1 MTLLRY
7 INNMKK
13 ITYSDIKV
21 DEKTG
26 LTLDQIKIRKE
37 EKAFNRSK
45 KYKGRSHLVIFISS
59 FFNLFNMI
67 LYVTAAVMAICQL
80 TIEGA
85 IQEVP
90 ITKYGFLAVIL
101 YNAIASIISQE
112 FSKYTISKMKLI
124 SDSSYEVLRDGKYE
138 TIKSNDILLSDIIKL
153 KSGDQIPCDLINL
166 GDDIAVNE
174 SMLTGESDN
183 IIKKKGDMI
192 LSGSYV
198 VFGSA
203 LARVERIGNDTYISS
218 LESKIHS
225 IKKKKSELSVN
236 INKIIKILLII
247 LLPTVAAVFLKTWY
261 VGTTVDD
268 PLNGTNWVFTLN
280 ILSKCVTTVVGMIPI
295 GMILLTTV
303 TLAES
308 IIKLSRKN
316 TMVQDLYAIENLSR
330 VDTLCLDKTG
340 TLTTQ
345 NYYVYKVKKFLDTD
359 IDTIVNSIIDA
370 NKDSNATSLALKKH
384 FKSEDRLEVEANEPF
399 SSKTKKSY
407 IKTKGGEEYYLGAPE
422 YLIKDKKHLEEINSY
437 SKEGYRVL
445 ALTSSKEDIAYVV
458 LKDELRKGIKDTLN
472 YFANLNVDIKI
483 ISGDNPLTVKSVS
496 KEAGVKNYESYIS
509 MENVPLED
517 IKDICD
523 KYTIFGRTSPD
534 QKQEIIKQLELK
546 GKVVGYV
553 GDGVNDTQSL
563 RQSDCS
569 IALNSGAEST
579 KAVSDV
585 ILLDDDF
592 AHLPYVLEEGRR
604 VVSNVKRSLSL
615 FLAKSFF
622 IFLISW
628 ISLFFKTGLVIEVE
642 ALYIYE
648 FITVAFCGLLL
659 SLENGKAEP
668 ISTNFVSDVLLR
680 SFTFGLFMM
689 LSASIPSFFNNFI
702 SLPNE
707 ESLVALNIT
716 LAGLVILFEICKPLK
731 RYTLIVF
738 IIGLVL
744 NAGALISAPDLF
756 LNMDYLKQSHSFGEQ
771 IRAIFNN
778 FFNWNLYFSFNL
790 TEIILASSSVLVL
803 YPLYLGIKKL
813 CDFLFS
819 KRHIVKN
826 LFKR

>member
-1 MTLLRY
+1 AIM
-7 INNMKK
+7 M
-13 ITYSDIKV
+13 
-21 DEKTG
+21 
-26 LTLDQIKIRKE
+26 
-37 EKAFNRSK
+37 
-45 KYKGRSHLVIFISS
+45 
-59 FFNLFNMI
+59 
-67 LYVTAAVMAICQL
+67 ICQL
-80 TIEGA
+80 TIEDA
-85 IQEVP
+85 INELP

-153 KSGDQIPCDLINL
+153 KSGDQIPCDLVNL
-166 GDDIAVNE
+166 GDELAVNE

-183 IIKKKGDMI
+183 IIKKKGDII

-198 VFGSA
+198 VFGVA
-203 LARVERIGNDTYISS
+203 LARVEKVGNDTYVSS
-218 LESKIHS
+218 LENKIHS
-225 IKKKKSELSVN
+225 IAKKKSELTIN
-236 INKIIKILLII
+236 INKIIHILL
-247 LLPTVAAVFLKTWY
+247 LFLFPTIVAVFLKTWY
-261 VGTTVDD
+261 VGTTVDN

-295 GMILLTTV
+295 GMILLTTI

-330 VDTLCLDKTG
+330 IDTLCLDKTG

-345 NYYVYKVKKFLDTD
+345 NYYVYKVKKFKELDLG
-359 IDTIVNSIIDA
+359 NIITNIILA
-370 NKDSNATSLALKKH
+370 NNDSNATSKALNSH
-384 FKSEDRLEVEANEPF
+384 FKNVKLFEIEANEPF
-399 SSKTKKSY
+399 SSKTKRSFIRLKN
-407 IKTKGGEEYYLGAPE
+407 GEEYYLGAPE

-445 ALTSSKEDIAYVV
+445 AITSSRDDLGYVV
-458 LKDELRKGIKDTLN
+458 LKYELRKGIKDTLN
-472 YFANLNVDIKI
+472 YFLNLNVDIKI

-592 AHLPYVLEEGRR
+592 TNLPYVLEEGRR
-604 VVSNVKRSLSL
+604 VVCNVKRSLSL

-628 ISLFFKTGLVIEVE
+628 MSLFFKTGLVIEVE

-648 FITVAFCGLLL
+648 FVTIAFCGLLL

-668 ISTNFVSDVLLR
+668 VKTNFVSDVILR
-680 SFTFGLFMM
+680 SFIFGLFMM
-689 LSASIPSFFNNFI
+689 FAASIPSFFNNFI
-702 SLPNE
+702 SLPNV

-716 LAGLVILFEICKPLK
+716 LAGLVILFEICKPMK

-771 IRAIFNN
+771 IKAIFNN
-778 FFNWNLYFSFNL
+778 FFNWDLYFSFNL

-819 KRHIVKN
+819 KRHIVKKF
-826 LFKR
+826 LKR

>member
-1 MTLLRY
+1 
-7 INNMKK
+7 MKSPNEHIK
-13 ITYSDIKV
+13 YSSLEV
-21 DEKTG
+21 DEKVG
-26 LTLDQIKIRKE
+26 LTTDQLEIRRN
-37 EKAFNRSK
+37 EKAYNRSK
-45 KYKGRSHLVIFISS
+45 KYKGRSHLAIFVSS
-59 FFNLFNMI
+59 FFNLFNII
-67 LYVTAAVMAICQL
+67 LYATAAIMMICQL
-80 TIEGA
+80 TIEDA
-85 IQEVP
+85 INELP

-153 KSGDQIPCDLINL
+153 KSGDQIPCDLVNL
-166 GDDIAVNE
+166 GDELAVNE

-183 IIKKKGDMI
+183 IIKKKGDII

-203 LARVERIGNDTYISS
+203 LARVEKVGNDTYLSS
-218 LESKIHS
+218 LENKIHS
-225 IKKKKSELSVN
+225 IAKKKSELTIN
-236 INKIIKILLII
+236 INKIIHILL
-247 LLPTVAAVFLKTWY
+247 LFLFPTIVAVFLKTWY

-295 GMILLTTV
+295 GMILLTTI

-345 NYYVYKVKKFLDTD
+345 NYYVYKVKKFKELDLG
-359 IDTIVNSIIDA
+359 NIITNIILA
-370 NKDSNATSLALKKH
+370 NNDSNATSKALNSH
-384 FKSEDRLEVEANEPF
+384 FKNVKLFEIEANEPF
-399 SSKTKKSY
+399 SSKTKRSFIRLKN
-407 IKTKGGEEYYLGAPE
+407 GEEYYLGAPE

-445 ALTSSKEDIAYVV
+445 AITSSRDDLGYVI

-472 YFANLNVDIKI
+472 YFLNLNVDIKI

-592 AHLPYVLEEGRR
+592 TNLPYVLEEGRR
-604 VVSNVKRSLSL
+604 VVCNVKRSLSL

-628 ISLFFKTGLVIEVE
+628 MSLFFKTGLVIEVE

-648 FITVAFCGLLL
+648 FVTIAFCGLLL

-668 ISTNFVSDVLLR
+668 IKTNFVSDVILR
-680 SFTFGLFMM
+680 SFIFGLFMM
-689 LSASIPSFFNNFI
+689 VAASIPSLFNNFI
-702 SLPNE
+702 SLPNV

-716 LAGLVILFEICKPLK
+716 LAGLVILFEICKPMK

-790 TEIILASSSVLVL
+790 TEIILASSSVVVL

-813 CDFLFS
+813 CDFLYL
-819 KRHIVKN
+819 KRHIVKKF
-826 LFKR
+826 LKR

>member
-1 MTLLRY
+1 
-7 INNMKK
+7 MKSRNEQRK
-13 ITYSDIKV
+13 YSSLEV
-21 DEKTG
+21 DEKVG
-26 LTLDQIKIRKE
+26 LTSAQLEIRRN
-37 EKAFNRSK
+37 EKAYNRSK
-45 KYKGRSHLVIFISS
+45 KYKGRSHLAIFVSS
-59 FFNLFNMI
+59 FFNLFNVI
-67 LYVTAAVMAICQL
+67 LYITAAIMMICQL
-80 TIEGA
+80 TIEDA
-85 IQEVP
+85 INELP

-124 SDSSYEVLRDGKYE
+124 SDSSYEVLRNGKYE

-153 KSGDQIPCDLINL
+153 KSGDQIPCDLVNL
-166 GDDIAVNE
+166 GDELAVNE

-183 IIKKKGDMI
+183 IIKKKGDII

-198 VFGSA
+198 VFGNA
-203 LARVERIGNDTYISS
+203 LARVEKVGNDTYVSS
-218 LESKIHS
+218 LENKIHS
-225 IKKKKSELSVN
+225 IAKKKSELTIN
-236 INKIIKILLII
+236 INKIIHILL
-247 LLPTVAAVFLKTWY
+247 LFLFPTIVAVFLKTWY
-261 VGTTVDD
+261 VGTTVYD
-268 PLNGTNWVFTLN
+268 PINGTNWVFTLN

-295 GMILLTTV
+295 GMILLTTI

-330 VDTLCLDKTG
+330 IDTLCLDKTG

-345 NYYVYKVKKFLDTD
+345 NYYVYKVKKFKDLDLG
-359 IDTIVNSIIDA
+359 NIITNIILA
-370 NKDSNATSLALKKH
+370 NNDSNATSKALNNY
-384 FKSEDRLEVEANEPF
+384 FKNEKLFEIEANEPF
-399 SSKTKKSY
+399 SSKTKRSFIRLKN
-407 IKTKGGEEYYLGAPE
+407 GEEYYLGAPE

-445 ALTSSKEDIAYVV
+445 AITSSRDDLGYVV

-472 YFANLNVDIKI
+472 YFLNLNVDIKI

-592 AHLPYVLEEGRR
+592 TNLPYVLEEGRR
-604 VVSNVKRSLSL
+604 VVCNVKRSLSL

-628 ISLFFKTGLVIEVE
+628 MSLFFKTGLVIEVE

-648 FITVAFCGLLL
+648 FVTIAFCGLLL

-668 ISTNFVSDVLLR
+668 VKTNFVSDVILR
-680 SFTFGLFMM
+680 SFIFGLFMM
-689 LSASIPSFFNNFI
+689 VAASIPSLFNNFI
-702 SLPNE
+702 SLPNV

-716 LAGLVILFEICKPLK
+716 LAGLVILFEICKPMK

-756 LNMDYLKQSHSFGEQ
+756 LNMDYLKQSHSFGDQ

-778 FFNWNLYFSFNL
+778 FFNWDLYFSFNL
-790 TEIILASSSVLVL
+790 TEIILASSSVVFL

>member
-1 MTLLRY
+1 
-7 INNMKK
+7 
-13 ITYSDIKV
+13 
-21 DEKTG
+21 
-26 LTLDQIKIRKE
+26 
-37 EKAFNRSK
+37 
-45 KYKGRSHLVIFISS
+45 
-59 FFNLFNMI
+59 
-67 LYVTAAVMAICQL
+67 MAICQL

-138 TIKSNDILLSDIIKL
+138 TVKSNDILLSDIIKL
-153 KSGDQIPCDLINL
+153 KSGDQIPCDLVNL
-166 GDDIAVNE
+166 GDELAVNE

-225 IKKKKSELSVN
+225 IAKKKSELTIN
-236 INKIIKILLII
+236 INRIIHILL
-247 LLPTVAAVFLKTWY
+247 LFLFPTIAAVFLKTWY

-295 GMILLTTV
+295 GMILLTTI

-345 NYYVYKVKKFLDTD
+345 NYYVYKVKKFKEVDLG
-359 IDTIVNSIIDA
+359 NIIT
-370 NKDSNATSLALKKH
+370 NIILTNNDSNATSKALNNY
-384 FKSEDRLEVEANEPF
+384 FKNEKLFEIEANEPF
-399 SSKTKKSY
+399 SSKTKRSFIRLKN
-407 IKTKGGEEYYLGAPE
+407 GEEYYLGAPE
-422 YLIKDKKHLEEINSY
+422 YLIKDKKHLKEINSY

-445 ALTSSKEDIAYVV
+445 AITSSRDDLGYVV

-472 YFANLNVDIKI
+472 YFLNLNVDIKI

-592 AHLPYVLEEGRR
+592 TNLPYVLEEGRR
-604 VVSNVKRSLSL
+604 VVCNVKRSLSL

-628 ISLFFKTGLVIEVE
+628 MSLFFKTGLVIEVE

-648 FITVAFCGLLL
+648 FVTIAFCGLLL

-668 ISTNFVSDVLLR
+668 IKTNFVSDVILR
-680 SFTFGLFMM
+680 SFIFGLFMM
-689 LSASIPSFFNNFI
+689 VAASIPSLFNNFI
-702 SLPNE
+702 SLPNV

-716 LAGLVILFEICKPLK
+716 LAGLVILFEICKPMK

-790 TEIILASSSVLVL
+790 TEIILASS
-803 YPLYLGIKKL
+803 
-813 CDFLFS
+813 
-819 KRHIVKN
+819 
-826 LFKR
+826 

>member
-1 MTLLRY
+1 
-7 INNMKK
+7 MKSPNEHIK
-13 ITYSDIKV
+13 YSSLEV
-21 DEKTG
+21 DEKVG
-26 LTLDQIKIRKE
+26 LTTDQLEIRRN
-37 EKAFNRSK
+37 EKAYNRSK
-45 KYKGRSHLVIFISS
+45 KYKGRSHIAIFVSS
-59 FFNLFNMI
+59 FFNLFNVI
-67 LYVTAAVMAICQL
+67 LYITAAIMMICQL
-80 TIEGA
+80 TIEDA
-85 IQEVP
+85 INELP

-153 KSGDQIPCDLINL
+153 KSGDQIPCDLVNL
-166 GDDIAVNE
+166 GDELAVNE

-203 LARVERIGNDTYISS
+203 LARVEKVGNDTYVSS
-218 LESKIHS
+218 LENKIHS
-225 IKKKKSELSVN
+225 IAKKKSELTIN
-236 INKIIKILLII
+236 INRIIHILL
-247 LLPTVAAVFLKTWY
+247 LFLFPTIAAVFLKTWY

-295 GMILLTTV
+295 GMILLTTI

-345 NYYVYKVKKFLDTD
+345 NYYVYKVKKFKELDLG
-359 IDTIVNSIIDA
+359 NIITNIILA
-370 NKDSNATSLALKKH
+370 NNDSNATSKALNSH
-384 FKSEDRLEVEANEPF
+384 FKNVKLFEIEANEPF
-399 SSKTKKSY
+399 SSKTKRSFIRLKN
-407 IKTKGGEEYYLGAPE
+407 GEEYYLGAPE

-445 ALTSSKEDIAYVV
+445 AITSSRDDLGYVI

-472 YFANLNVDIKI
+472 YFLNLNVDIKI

-592 AHLPYVLEEGRR
+592 TNLPYVLEEGRR
-604 VVSNVKRSLSL
+604 VVCNVKRSLSL

-628 ISLFFKTGLVIEVE
+628 MSLFFKTGLVIEVE

-648 FITVAFCGLLL
+648 FVTIAFCGLLL

-668 ISTNFVSDVLLR
+668 VKTNFVSDVILR
-680 SFTFGLFMM
+680 SFIFGLFMM
-689 LSASIPSFFNNFI
+689 VAASIPSFFNNFI
-702 SLPNE
+702 SLPNV

-790 TEIILASSSVLVL
+790 TEIILASSSVVVL

-813 CDFLFS
+813 CDFLYL
-819 KRHIVKN
+819 KRHIVKKF
-826 LFKR
+826 LKR

>member
-1 MTLLRY
+1 
-7 INNMKK
+7 MKSRNEQRK
-13 ITYSDIKV
+13 YSSLEV
-21 DEKTG
+21 DEKVG
-26 LTLDQIKIRKE
+26 LTSAQLEIRRN
-37 EKAFNRSK
+37 EKAYNRSK
-45 KYKGRSHLVIFISS
+45 KYKGRSHLAIFVSS
-59 FFNLFNMI
+59 FFNLFNII
-67 LYVTAAVMAICQL
+67 LYATAAIMMICQL
-80 TIEGA
+80 TIEDA
-85 IQEVP
+85 INELP

-153 KSGDQIPCDLINL
+153 KSGDQIPCDLVNL
-166 GDDIAVNE
+166 GDELAVNE

-203 LARVERIGNDTYISS
+203 LAKVEKVGNDTYVSS
-218 LESKIHS
+218 LENKIHS
-225 IKKKKSELSVN
+225 IAKKKSELTIN
-236 INKIIKILLII
+236 INKIIHILL
-247 LLPTVAAVFLKTWY
+247 LFLFPTIAAVFLKTWY

-295 GMILLTTV
+295 GMILLTTI

-308 IIKLSRKN
+308 IIKLSKKN

-345 NYYVYKVKKFLDTD
+345 NYYVYKVKKFKDLDLG
-359 IDTIVNSIIDA
+359 NIITNIILA
-370 NKDSNATSLALKKH
+370 NNDSNATSKALNNY
-384 FKSEDRLEVEANEPF
+384 FKNEKLFEIEANEPF
-399 SSKTKKSY
+399 SSKTKRSFIRLKN
-407 IKTKGGEEYYLGAPE
+407 GEEYYLGAPE

-437 SKEGYRVL
+437 SKEGYRIL
-445 ALTSSKEDIAYVV
+445 ALTSSRDDLGYVV
-458 LKDELRKGIKDTLN
+458 LKDELRKGIKDTLD
-472 YFANLNVDIKI
+472 YFLNLNVDIKI

-509 MENVPLED
+509 MENVKLEE
-517 IKDICD
+517 IKDICE

-579 KAVSDV
+579 KAVSNV

-592 AHLPYVLEEGRR
+592 TNLPYVLEEGRR
-604 VVSNVKRSLSL
+604 VVCNVKRSLSL

-628 ISLFFKTGLVIEVE
+628 MSLFFKTGLVIEVE

-648 FITVAFCGLLL
+648 FVTIAFCGLLL

-668 ISTNFVSDVLLR
+668 VKTNFVSDVILR
-680 SFTFGLFMM
+680 SFIFGLFMM
-689 LSASIPSFFNNFI
+689 VAASIPSFFNNFI
-702 SLPNE
+702 SLPNV

-778 FFNWNLYFSFNL
+778 FFNWDLYFSFNL
-790 TEIILASSSVLVL
+790 TEIILASSSVVVL

-813 CDFLFS
+813 CDFLYS
-819 KRHIVKN
+819 KRHIVKKF
-826 LFKR
+826 LKR

>member
-1 MTLLRY
+1 
-7 INNMKK
+7 MKSRNEHRK
-13 ITYSDIKV
+13 YSSLEV
-21 DEKTG
+21 DEKVG
-26 LTLDQIKIRKE
+26 LTSAQLEIRRN
-37 EKAFNRSK
+37 EKAYNRSK
-45 KYKGRSHLVIFISS
+45 KYKGRSHLAIFVSS
-59 FFNLFNMI
+59 FFNLFNII
-67 LYVTAAVMAICQL
+67 LYATAAIMMICQL
-80 TIEGA
+80 TIEDA
-85 IQEVP
+85 INELP

-153 KSGDQIPCDLINL
+153 KSGDQIPCDLVNL
-166 GDDIAVNE
+166 GDELAVNE

-183 IIKKKGDMI
+183 IIKKKGDII

-218 LESKIHS
+218 LENKIHS
-225 IKKKKSELSVN
+225 IAKKKSELTIN
-236 INKIIKILLII
+236 INKIIHILL
-247 LLPTVAAVFLKTWY
+247 LFLFPTIVAVFLKTWY

-295 GMILLTTV
+295 GMILLTTI

-345 NYYVYKVKKFLDTD
+345 NYYVYKVKKFKELDLG
-359 IDTIVNSIIDA
+359 NIITNIILA
-370 NKDSNATSLALKKH
+370 NNDSNATSKALNSH
-384 FKSEDRLEVEANEPF
+384 FKNVKLFEIEANEPF
-399 SSKTKKSY
+399 SSKTKRSFIRLKN
-407 IKTKGGEEYYLGAPE
+407 GEEYYLGAPE

-445 ALTSSKEDIAYVV
+445 AITSSRDDLGYVV

-472 YFANLNVDIKI
+472 YFLNLNVDIKI

-592 AHLPYVLEEGRR
+592 TNLPYVLEEGRR
-604 VVSNVKRSLSL
+604 VVCNVKRSLSL

-628 ISLFFKTGLVIEVE
+628 MSLFFKTGLVIEVE

-648 FITVAFCGLLL
+648 FVTIAFCGLLL

-668 ISTNFVSDVLLR
+668 VKTNFVSDVILR
-680 SFTFGLFMM
+680 SFIFGLFMM
-689 LSASIPSFFNNFI
+689 VAASIPSLFNNFI
-702 SLPNE
+702 SLPNV

-716 LAGLVILFEICKPLK
+716 LAGLVILFEICKPMK
-731 RYTLIVF
+731 KYTLIVF

-778 FFNWNLYFSFNL
+778 FFNWDLYFSFNL
-790 TEIILASSSVLVL
+790 TEIILASSSVVVL

-813 CDFLFS
+813 CDFLYL

>member
-1 MTLLRY
+1 
-7 INNMKK
+7 
-13 ITYSDIKV
+13 
-21 DEKTG
+21 
-26 LTLDQIKIRKE
+26 
-37 EKAFNRSK
+37 
-45 KYKGRSHLVIFISS
+45 
-59 FFNLFNMI
+59 
-67 LYVTAAVMAICQL
+67 
-80 TIEGA
+80 
-85 IQEVP
+85 
-90 ITKYGFLAVIL
+90 
-101 YNAIASIISQE
+101 
-112 FSKYTISKMKLI
+112 MKLI
-124 SDSSYEVLRDGKYE
+124 SDSSYEVLRNGKYE

-153 KSGDQIPCDLINL
+153 KSGDQIPCDLVNL
-166 GDDIAVNE
+166 GDELAVNE

-183 IIKKKGDMI
+183 IIKKKGDII

-198 VFGSA
+198 VFGNA
-203 LARVERIGNDTYISS
+203 LARVEKVGNDTYVSS
-218 LESKIHS
+218 LENKIHS
-225 IKKKKSELSVN
+225 IAKKKSELTIN
-236 INKIIKILLII
+236 INKIIHILL
-247 LLPTVAAVFLKTWY
+247 LFLFPTIVAVFLKTWY
-261 VGTTVDD
+261 VGTTVYD
-268 PLNGTNWVFTLN
+268 PINGTNWVFTLN

-295 GMILLTTV
+295 GMILLTTI

-345 NYYVYKVKKFLDTD
+345 NYYVYKVSKFKEVDLG
-359 IDTIVNSIIDA
+359 NIITNIILA
-370 NKDSNATSLALKKH
+370 NNDSNATSKALNNY
-384 FKSEDRLEVEANEPF
+384 FKNEKLFEIEANEPF
-399 SSKTKKSY
+399 SSKTKRSFIRLKN
-407 IKTKGGEEYYLGAPE
+407 GEEYYLGAPE
-422 YLIKDKKHLEEINSY
+422 YLIKDKKQLQEINSY

-445 ALTSSKEDIAYVV
+445 AITSSRDDLGYVV

-472 YFANLNVDIKI
+472 YFLNLNVDIKI

-592 AHLPYVLEEGRR
+592 TNLPYVLEEGRR
-604 VVSNVKRSLSL
+604 VVCNVKRSLSL

-628 ISLFFKTGLVIEVE
+628 MSLFFKTGLVIEVE

-648 FITVAFCGLLL
+648 FVTIAFCGLLL

-668 ISTNFVSDVLLR
+668 VKTNFVSDVILR
-680 SFTFGLFMM
+680 SFIFGLFMM
-689 LSASIPSFFNNFI
+689 VAASIPSLFNNFI
-702 SLPNE
+702 SLPNV

-716 LAGLVILFEICKPLK
+716 LAGLVILFEICKPMK

-778 FFNWNLYFSFNL
+778 FFNWDLYFSFNL

>member
-1 MTLLRY
+1 
-7 INNMKK
+7 MKSRNEQRK
-13 ITYSDIKV
+13 YSSLEV
-21 DEKTG
+21 DEKVG
-26 LTLDQIKIRKE
+26 LISAQLEIRRN
-37 EKAFNRSK
+37 EKAYNRSK
-45 KYKGRSHLVIFISS
+45 KYKGRSHLAIFVSS
-59 FFNLFNMI
+59 FFNLFNVI
-67 LYVTAAVMAICQL
+67 LYITAAIMMICQL
-80 TIEGA
+80 TIEDA
-85 IQEVP
+85 INELP

-124 SDSSYEVLRDGKYE
+124 SDSSYEVLRNGKYE

-153 KSGDQIPCDLINL
+153 KSGDQIPCDLVNL
-166 GDDIAVNE
+166 GDELAVNE

-183 IIKKKGDMI
+183 IIKKKGDII

-203 LARVERIGNDTYISS
+203 LARVEKVGNDTYVSS
-218 LESKIHS
+218 LENKIHS
-225 IKKKKSELSVN
+225 IAKKKSELTIN
-236 INKIIKILLII
+236 INKIIHILL
-247 LLPTVAAVFLKTWY
+247 LFLFPTIVAVFLKTWY
-261 VGTTVDD
+261 VGTTVYD
-268 PLNGTNWVFTLN
+268 PINGTNWVFTLN

-295 GMILLTTV
+295 GMILLTTI

-330 VDTLCLDKTG
+330 IDTLCLDKTG

-345 NYYVYKVKKFLDTD
+345 NYYVYKVKKFKDLDLG
-359 IDTIVNSIIDA
+359 NIITNIILA
-370 NKDSNATSLALKKH
+370 NNDSNATSKALNNY
-384 FKSEDRLEVEANEPF
+384 FKNEKLFEIEANEPF
-399 SSKTKKSY
+399 SSKTKRSFIRLKN
-407 IKTKGGEEYYLGAPE
+407 GEEYYLGAPE

-445 ALTSSKEDIAYVV
+445 AITSSRDDLGYVV

-472 YFANLNVDIKI
+472 YFLNLNVDIKI

-592 AHLPYVLEEGRR
+592 TNLPYVLEEGRR
-604 VVSNVKRSLSL
+604 VVCNVKRSLSL

-628 ISLFFKTGLVIEVE
+628 MSLFFKTGLVIEVE

-648 FITVAFCGLLL
+648 FVTIAFCGLLL

-668 ISTNFVSDVLLR
+668 VKTNFVSDVILR
-680 SFTFGLFMM
+680 SFIFGLFMM
-689 LSASIPSFFNNFI
+689 VAASIPSLFNNFI
-702 SLPNE
+702 SLPNV

-716 LAGLVILFEICKPLK
+716 LAGLVILFEICKPMK

-778 FFNWNLYFSFNL
+778 FFNWDLYFSFNL
-790 TEIILASSSVLVL
+790 TEIILASSSVVVL

-813 CDFLFS
+813 CDFLYL

>member
-1 MTLLRY
+1 
-7 INNMKK
+7 MKSRNEQRK
-13 ITYSDIKV
+13 YSSLEV
-21 DEKTG
+21 DEKVG
-26 LTLDQIKIRKE
+26 LTSAQLEIRRN
-37 EKAFNRSK
+37 EKAYNRSK
-45 KYKGRSHLVIFISS
+45 KYKGRSHLAIFVSS
-59 FFNLFNMI
+59 FFNLFNVI
-67 LYVTAAVMAICQL
+67 LYITAAIMMICQL
-80 TIEGA
+80 TIEDA
-85 IQEVP
+85 INELP

-153 KSGDQIPCDLINL
+153 KSGDQIPCDLVNL
-166 GDDIAVNE
+166 GDELAVNE

-183 IIKKKGDMI
+183 IIKKKGDII

-198 VFGSA
+198 VFGNA
-203 LARVERIGNDTYISS
+203 LAKVEKVGNDTYVSS
-218 LESKIHS
+218 LENKIHS
-225 IKKKKSELSVN
+225 IAKKKSELTIN
-236 INKIIKILLII
+236 INKIIHILL
-247 LLPTVAAVFLKTWY
+247 LFLFPTIAAVFLKTWY

-295 GMILLTTV
+295 GMILLTTI

-345 NYYVYKVKKFLDTD
+345 NYYVYKDKKFKE
-359 IDTIVNSIIDA
+359 VNLGNIITNIILA
-370 NKDSNATSLALKKH
+370 NNDSNATSKALNSY
-384 FKSEDRLEVEANEPF
+384 FKNEKLFEIEANEPF
-399 SSKTKKSY
+399 SSKTKRSFIRLKN
-407 IKTKGGEEYYLGAPE
+407 GEEYYLGAPE

-445 ALTSSKEDIAYVV
+445 ALTSSRDDLGYVV

-472 YFANLNVDIKI
+472 YFLNLNVDIKI

-517 IKDICD
+517 IKDLCD

-604 VVSNVKRSLSL
+604 VVSNVKRS
-615 FLAKSFF
+615 
-622 IFLISW
+622 IS
-628 ISLFFKTGLVIEVE
+628 
-642 ALYIYE
+642 
-648 FITVAFCGLLL
+648 
-659 SLENGKAEP
+659 
-668 ISTNFVSDVLLR
+668 
-680 SFTFGLFMM
+680 
-689 LSASIPSFFNNFI
+689 
-702 SLPNE
+702 
-707 ESLVALNIT
+707 
-716 LAGLVILFEICKPLK
+716 
-731 RYTLIVF
+731 
-738 IIGLVL
+738 
-744 NAGALISAPDLF
+744 
-756 LNMDYLKQSHSFGEQ
+756 
-771 IRAIFNN
+771 
-778 FFNWNLYFSFNL
+778 
-790 TEIILASSSVLVL
+790 
-803 YPLYLGIKKL
+803 
-813 CDFLFS
+813 
-819 KRHIVKN
+819 
-826 LFKR
+826 